1 MNNFSVLT
9 LNIWNYTYHWEERL
23 DLILKMIEK
32 ENPDVIFLQEVMQ
45 TDSENQA
52 GVISKLLG
60 PKYSYIFAP
69 TEKYHGDWTGP
80 AIISKH
86 KIAAHQ
92 ILELSQDRE
101 DSQDN
106 FKRSALF
113 ATIENI
119 NFINTH
125 LSLSKTA
132 RAHNIDEILKM
143 FRDLTGPIVFGGDF
157 NCHTNDPVVRKIT
170 ESDFQNTYQG
180 TEPTWP
186 VDNDLVLRA
195 YQERYSGKELPYKI
209 VPEHMDNIFVK
220 GLTVQDSKLLSEK
233 LGDIYASDHFG
244 VVARLS
250 KSK

>member
-9 LNIWNYTYHWEERL
+9 LNIWNYTYHWDKRL
-23 DLILKMIEK
+23 DLIVKLISK

-52 GVISKLLG
+52 DIISKLLG
-60 PKYSYIFAP
+60 SEYSYVFAP
-69 TEKYHGDWTGP
+69 TEKYHGDWTGT

-86 KIAAHQ
+86 KI
-92 ILELSQDRE
+92 LELSQDRQ

-106 FKRSALF
+106 FKRSALL

-132 RAHNIDEILKM
+132 RARNIEEILKII
-143 FRDLTGPIVFGGDF
+143 RDLTGSIVFGGDF
-157 NCHTNDPVVRKIT
+157 NCHTNDPVVMKII
-170 ESDFQNTYQG
+170 ENDFQNTYQG

-195 YQERYSGKELPYKI
+195 YQERYPGKELPYKI

-220 GLTVQDSKLLSEK
+220 GLVVQDSRLLSEK

-244 VVARLS
+244 VVAKL
-250 KSK
+250 KIQKDE